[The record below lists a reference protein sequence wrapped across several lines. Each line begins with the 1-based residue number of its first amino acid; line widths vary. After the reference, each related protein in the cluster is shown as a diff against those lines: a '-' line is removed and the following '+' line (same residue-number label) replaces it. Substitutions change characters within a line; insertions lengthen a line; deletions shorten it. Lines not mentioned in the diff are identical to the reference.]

1 MSCKTKI
8 RMKRKRRPD
17 CRMTRFDIQ
26 VDISDMDI
34 GEIEK
39 ESQIRVKNDK
49 EKLSS
54 KLIKLG
60 MLVRSIELKKE
71 LYSDLWE
78 GEGSK

>member
-49 EKLSS
+49 EKLSNKINQIRNVS
-54 KLIKLG
+54 SL
-60 MLVRSIELKKE
+60 IELKKE

-78 GEGSK
+78 GEGL